1 MISLVTESQVIEV
14 FKTIFDP
21 EFRVDI
27 YNLGLVYDIDIHEEK
42 DSKASIKL
50 SLTTPACPAAGPIL
64 SESKYK
70 LQQLFQGDVKVELTF
85 EPKWKPSMIT
95 RDGIKMLPSQLVD
108 FLDFDE

>member
-1 MISLVTESQVIEV
+1 MVTKEQVEDV

-27 YNLGLVYDIDIHEEK
+27 YNLGLIYDIDIHEDQEF
-42 DSKASIKL
+42 KATIKL
-50 SLTTPACPAAGPIL
+50 SLTTPTCPAAGPIL

-85 EPKWKPSMIT
+85 DPPWKPSIICKISYFFYFFILN
-95 RDGIKMLPSQLVD
+95 RVD
-108 FLDFDE
+108 

>member
-1 MISLVTESQVIEV
+1 MVTKENVVEV

-21 EFRVDI
+21 EFRVDV
-27 YNLGLVYDIDIHEEK
+27 YNLGLIYDIDIHE
-42 DSKASIKL
+42 DQTPKATIKMTM
-50 SLTTPACPAAGPIL
+50 TTPACPAAGAIV

-85 EPKWKPSMIT
+85 DPLWKPKMMT
-95 RDGIKMLPSQLVD
+95 RDGIGMLPQQLVD

>member
-1 MISLVTESQVIEV
+1 MVTKEEVEGV
-14 FKTIFDP
+14 FKTIYDP

-27 YNLGLVYDIDIHEEK
+27 FNLGLVYDIDIHE
-42 DSKASIKL
+42 DQDPKATIKL

-70 LQQLFQGDVKVELTF
+70 LQQLFQGEVKVELTF
-85 EPKWKPSMIT
+85 DPPWKPAMMT
-95 RDGIKMLPSQLVD
+95 REGIGMLPSQLVD

>member
-1 MISLVTESQVIEV
+1 MVSKEQVEDI

-27 YNLGLVYDIDIHEEK
+27 FNLGLVYDIDIHEDQE
-42 DSKASIKL
+42 SKATIKL

-70 LQQLFQGDVKVELTF
+70 LQQLFQGEVKVELTF
-85 EPKWKPSMIT
+85 DPPWKPSMMT
-95 RDGIKMLPSQLVD
+95 KAGIGMLPDQLVD

>member
-1 MISLVTESQVIEV
+1 MVTKEQVEEV

-21 EFRVDI
+21 EFRVDVF
-27 YNLGLVYDIDIHEEK
+27 NLGLVYDIDIHEEQNP
-42 DSKASIKL
+42 KANVKL

-85 EPKWKPSMIT
+85 DPPWKPKMIKP
-95 RDGIKMLPSQLVD
+95 DGIKMLPSQLVD